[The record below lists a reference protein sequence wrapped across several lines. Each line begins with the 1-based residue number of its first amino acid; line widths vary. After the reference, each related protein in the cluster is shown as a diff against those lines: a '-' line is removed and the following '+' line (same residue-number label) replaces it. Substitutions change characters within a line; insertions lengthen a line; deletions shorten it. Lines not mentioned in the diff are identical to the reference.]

1 MTNRITVAENAG
13 FCFGVRRAVD
23 TVESL
28 IAELPGAQIVT
39 LGDLIHNPD
48 VLRDLASRGVETVS
62 PDRVSELCRNRGNR
76 SLVFVIRAH
85 GCSRETEEQLTQA
98 AKDDPGIRVVD
109 CTCPFVKKIHRI
121 AETESEP
128 YREDPDGMVAVIFGD
143 PSHPEVE
150 GIASRFRCAVRI
162 FPDSDAVLAWT
173 ASEDGKR
180 WTEKPLIFVSQTTQK
195 LSDCYKTKNILQK
208 LYTKARFFDTIC
220 SVTENRQ
227 EEAEQIAKASDVM
240 LVVGGKASSNT
251 AKLYDICRQACP
263 RTYWIERAEEL
274 SEVSFPP
281 ACVAGIT
288 AGASTPDSIIQEV
301 GRTMS
306 EMMEENFAQLLD
318 ESFKPLNTG
327 DVVKGIVTSISA
339 NEIHLDIGQKVTGIL
354 AFSDVTDDPTVDV
367 ASLFHIGDEVEAMAI
382 RVSDVDGVATL
393 SKKKIDNANNWSDIL
408 AAYKEG
414 TLVSGKVIDALEKG
428 VIVSVKGMRIFVPA
442 SHSSIPR
449 DGNLG
454 DLVGTVQKIK
464 IIDVNET
471 RRRAVG
477 SIREALRDER
487 RAKAAEFWN
496 NIEVGQ
502 EFDGVVKSFESYGA
516 FVDLGGVDGMVHTTE
531 LSWKRIRHPSEVVS
545 IGDPI
550 HVFVKALDLEK
561 HRISLGYKTDETNP
575 WKAFLDRYQVGDVA
589 TVRVVSMMPFGAFAE
604 ILPGVDGLIHISQ
617 IADRRI
623 NAPAEV
629 LSIGQEVD
637 VKITGIDEER
647 QRISLSI
654 RALSEDAGEGF
665 SEEAEE
671 EEFSEE
677 GSAEEAESEE
687 APAEEVPAEDVP
699 AEEPAADVPAE
710 EKSAEEAPAEE

>member
-1 MTNRITVAENAG
+1 MT
-13 FCFGVRRAVD
+13 
-23 TVESL
+23 
-28 IAELPGAQIVT
+28 
-39 LGDLIHNPD
+39 
-48 VLRDLASRGVETVS
+48 
-62 PDRVSELCRNRGNR
+62 GN
-76 SLVFVIRAH
+76 
-85 GCSRETEEQLTQA
+85 
-98 AKDDPGIRVVD
+98 
-109 CTCPFVKKIHRI
+109 
-121 AETESEP
+121 
-128 YREDPDGMVAVIFGD
+128 
-143 PSHPEVE
+143 
-150 GIASRFRCAVRI
+150 
-162 FPDSDAVLAWT
+162 
-173 ASEDGKR
+173 
-180 WTEKPLIFVSQTTQK
+180 
-195 LSDCYKTKNILQK
+195 
-208 LYTKARFFDTIC
+208 
-220 SVTENRQ
+220 
-227 EEAEQIAKASDVM
+227 
-240 LVVGGKASSNT
+240 
-251 AKLYDICRQACP
+251 
-263 RTYWIERAEEL
+263 
-274 SEVSFPP
+274 
-281 ACVAGIT
+281 
-288 AGASTPDSIIQEV
+288 
-301 GRTMS
+301 
-306 EMMEENFAQLLD
+306 
-318 ESFKPLNTG
+318 
-327 DVVKGIVTSISA
+327 
-339 NEIHLDIGQKVTGIL
+339 L

-367 ASLFHIGDEVEAMAI
+367 ANLFHVGDEVEAMAI

-408 AAYKEG
+408 AAYKDG

-449 DGNLG
+449 DGNLA

-561 HRISLGYKTDETNP
+561 HRISLGYKTDDTNP

-654 RALSEDAGEGF
+654 RALSEDAGELT
-665 SEEAEE
+665 E
-671 EEFSEE
+671 
-677 GSAEEAESEE
+677 EEAESEAAEEEIPAEE
-687 APAEEVPAEDVP
+687 APAEEVS
-699 AEEPAADVPAE
+699 AEEIP
-710 EKSAEEAPAEE
+710 AEEAPAEEAVAEEAPAQE